1 MLTILIALLSPSL
14 AAVALIISVLSFRIS
29 QQALGVSQQALKV
42 GQRAYIYSKIKI
54 QNANVKEYPN
64 RWLFSIELIN
74 TGNTPARVAGI
85 TAKYEPESLPSVPD
99 GWELG
104 DLSKQTYVVGG
115 KQLETVAFGSA
126 MIDFPKPLPG
136 HPPGGRLMPSV
147 SVRYSYED
155 VFKEKH
161 SDEAIKCQL
170 MFDNGSLS
178 QPRCSTISSDF
189 SAVSE

>member
-1 MLTILIALLSPSL
+1 LTILITLLSPSL
-14 AAVALIISVLSFRIS
+14 AVVALIISVLGFRIS
-29 QQALGVSQQALKV
+29 QQALGVSQESLKV
-42 GQRAYIYSKIKI
+42 GQRAYIHAKIKI

-64 RWLFSIELIN
+64 RWLFSIEVIN
-74 TGNTPARVAGI
+74 TGNTPARVTGI

-99 GWELG
+99 GWALG
-104 DLSKQTYVVGG
+104 DVSQQTYVVGS
-115 KQLETVAFGSA
+115 KQSETVAFGSA

-136 HPPGGRLMPSV
+136 YPPGGHLLPSV

-170 MFDNGSLS
+170 MFDNGSIS
-178 QPRCSTISSDF
+178 QPRCSTTSSDF
-189 SAVSE
+189 SAARK